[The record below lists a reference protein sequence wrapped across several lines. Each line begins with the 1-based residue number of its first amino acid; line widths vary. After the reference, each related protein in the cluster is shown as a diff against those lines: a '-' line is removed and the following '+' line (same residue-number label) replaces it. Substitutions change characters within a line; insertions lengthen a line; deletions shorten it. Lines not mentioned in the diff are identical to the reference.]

1 MPIFHVQEQGRE
13 LGPSRDKGKPAAR
26 RGRKAVDLLRETA
39 WPPKVKTM
47 KKLATTLLSALLLVA
62 ISATPAYAASLRI
75 SAKAI
80 SHGGSTLGA
89 HIDFTAKV
97 SPTARVKVAIYRNG
111 RWVRTLTARKTTS
124 GYKVKWDLR
133 TAAGK
138 RLAPGWYGYVVVAT
152 RLAARKTLHSRTK
165 VPVAPVAPVVPVVP
179 VAPPV
184 KTPPAIGMVT
194 LPPLVPIV
202 DVTPA
207 PPTPPV
213 SPIARWLG
221 FYVAGAPK
229 DMAPMALVESGIA
242 APSPVINYFT
252 NTVYGFDAA
261 LAGKVADHGST
272 PLITLEFWDPAK
284 GVTQPELSLK
294 AISGGALDTYLHTYA
309 RNAKAFGRTIW
320 LRPFHEMNGD
330 WYPWGGTVNGNTPA
344 DFITTWKHVK
354 DIFTAEGA
362 TNVKFV
368 WCPNTDSVPNTTANA
383 ISAYWPGD
391 GYVDYMALDGY
402 NWGGSVWRSFN
413 GVFAAGYKTVTA
425 LSAKPLFIAE
435 TACTDAGDKA
445 AWVTDMFKVI
455 PQSLPRIV
463 GVTWFSANKEH
474 DWRADSSTA
483 ILGAFKLGVEKF

>member
-1 MPIFHVQEQGRE
+1 MPISLVQEQGSE

-39 WPPKVKTM
+39 WPPKVKAM
-47 KKLATTLLSALLLVA
+47 KKLATTLFSALLLVA
-62 ISATPAYAASLRI
+62 ISATPAYAASLKI
-75 SAKAI
+75 SATAI
-80 SHGGSTLGA
+80 AHNSSTSSA

-97 SPTARVKVAIYRNG
+97 SPAARVKVAIYRSG
-111 RWVRTLTARKTTS
+111 RWVRTLTARKTAS
-124 GYKVKWDLR
+124 GYKVPWDLR

-138 RLAPGWYGYVVVAT
+138 RLAAGWYGYVVVAT
-152 RLAARKTLHSRTK
+152 RSAARKTLHSRTK
-165 VPVAPVAPVVPVVP
+165 VPAVPVAVP
-179 VAPPV
+179 VAP
-184 KTPPAIGMVT
+184 AI
-194 LPPLVPIV
+194 
-202 DVTPA
+202 PA
-207 PPTPPV
+207 PTTPPV
-213 SPIARWLG
+213 SPVTRWLG
-221 FYVAGAPK
+221 FYVAGAPR
-229 DMAPMALVESGIA
+229 DMAPMALVESGTG
-242 APSPVINYFT
+242 APSPVVHYFT

-284 GVTQPELSLK
+284 GVAQPELSLK

-309 RNAKAFGRTIW
+309 RNAKTFGRAIW

-330 WYPWGGTVNGNTPA
+330 WYPWGGTVNSNTPA
-344 DFITTWKHVK
+344 DFIATWRHVK

-368 WCPNTDSVPNTTANA
+368 WCPNTDSVPNTTTNA
-383 ISAYWPGD
+383 ISAYWPGE

-425 LSAKPLFIAE
+425 LSGKPLFIAE

-463 GVTWFSANKEH
+463 GVTWFSADKEH
-474 DWRADSSTA
+474 DWRADSDTA
-483 ILGAFKLGVEKF
+483 VLDAFRLGLGEF